1 MNYNIYSIVTGWK
14 NISKKDNFD
23 PQKHNPIIAVVKKN
37 SSKAI
42 IKLSIES
49 MFNVSVK
56 SLKCL
61 ICKGKKKKNKNT
73 KYIKQDFKKVFIT
86 LKKGNKINLS

>member
-1 MNYNIYSIVTGWK
+1 MLRRFIIMNYNIYSIVTGWK

-49 MFNVSVK
+49 MFNVSLK

-61 ICKGKKKKNKNT
+61 NCKGKKKKIKILSTLNK
-73 KYIKQDFKKVFIT
+73 T
-86 LKKGNKINLS
+86 LKKFLLH